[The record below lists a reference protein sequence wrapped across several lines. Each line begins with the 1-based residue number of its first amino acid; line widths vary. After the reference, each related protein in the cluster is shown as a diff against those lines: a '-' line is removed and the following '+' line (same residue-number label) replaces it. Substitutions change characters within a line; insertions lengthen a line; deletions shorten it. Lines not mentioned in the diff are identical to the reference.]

1 MHMKDTINWGI
12 IAPGRIAHKFAH
24 DLQLVENARL
34 HAVASRSWQRASDF
48 AREYHVPHAFGSYD
62 ELLSCPDLDVVYIA
76 SPHSEHYAHT
86 LMCLENRIPVLCEK
100 PLAMNSAQVR
110 QMIATA
116 QANEVFF
123 MEAIW
128 TRFIPVFEET
138 KRLVGEGI
146 IGGIKTVRAD
156 FGFRAAFPP
165 EHRLFNMELGGGA
178 LLDVGIYPIFF
189 ALSFLGKP
197 DVVQATAVFGETG
210 ADDSCAM
217 LFSYNNGS
225 LAILDS
231 SLQVKTDTEAFL
243 YGEKGTLK
251 LHSRFHHAEEMSI
264 SFYDKPSES
273 MGMKYTGHGY
283 FHEIV
288 EVMDCLKKGKN
299 ESEKLPHRFSLEMM
313 EVLDWVRREAGIVY
327 GVDSL
332 FV

>member
-1 MHMKDTINWGI
+1 MKDTINWGI

-34 HAVASRSWQRASDF
+34 HAVASRSWQRANDF
-48 AREYHVPHAFGSYD
+48 AREYHVPHAFGSY
-62 ELLSCPDLDVVYIA
+62 EALLSCPDLDVVYVA
-76 SPHSEHYAHT
+76 SPHSEHCAHA
-86 LMCLENRIPVLCEK
+86 LLCLEHGIPVLCEK

-110 QMIATA
+110 QMIAAA
-116 QANEVFF
+116 QANDVFF

-128 TRFIPVFEET
+128 TRFIPLFEET
-138 KRLVGEGI
+138 KRMVAEGL
-146 IGGIKTVRAD
+146 IGGIQMLRAD
-156 FGFRAAFPP
+156 FGFRAEYPP
-165 EHRLFNMELGGGA
+165 EHRLFNVELGGGA

-197 DVVQATAVFGETG
+197 DEVQASAVFGKTG

-217 LFSYNNGS
+217 LFKYNNGS
-225 LAILDS
+225 LAILDA

-243 YGEKGTLK
+243 YGEKGTIQ
-251 LHSRFHHAEEMSI
+251 LHSRFHHPEELSV

-283 FHEIV
+283 SHEIV
-288 EVMDCLKKGKN
+288 EVMECLKNGKK
-299 ESEKLPHRFSLEMM
+299 ESEKLPLSFSLELM

-327 GVDSL
+327 GVDRL
-332 FV
+332 PA